1 MNTLTI
7 GTLQLTLA
15 PGLFTTRLTPEV
27 EVGIGAMVVGLS
39 LTIT

>member
-27 EVGIGAMVVGLS
+27 GIGAMVVGLS